1 MLGESVFAPVR
12 GVGLDI
18 IINSLICCVT
28 PDNMVMKAGLP
39 LKYGIDLPDFERT
52 PSLVPPHYAR
62 QVFIQ
67 HRVVA
72 TGESA
77 RLGLISRV

>member
-1 MLGESVFAPVR
+1 MLGESVFVPVR

-18 IINSLICCVT
+18 IINSPICCVI
-28 PDNMVMKAGLP
+28 PDNMVMKTGLP

-52 PSLVPPHYAR
+52 PPLVPPHYAR

-67 HRVVA
+67 HRVVT

-77 RLGLISRV
+77 RSGLSGRV